1 MVHRTMDD
9 YLDMQHVLS
18 FIPLRHH
25 MTVAHIR
32 CGSGQFTIPLA
43 KALWGGKV
51 YAVDTRE
58 EMLEAVRQR
67 AKEARLGN
75 IDALKFRGNK
85 LPLEPNSLDGALLV
99 SAINGSGVAD
109 KAGLFKAITGT
120 LTKNAWLA
128 VVETYAPSED
138 ADSLPDRH
146 DSEEQIVRL
155 GTDAGLQE
163 VLRRVL
169 DNDHYLVVL
178 RK

>member
-1 MVHRTMDD
+1 MNDF
-9 YLDMQHVLS
+9 LDMHHVLS
-18 FIPLRHH
+18 FTPLRHH

-32 CGSGQFTIPLA
+32 SGSGQFTIPLA

-67 AKEARLGN
+67 AKEAHLGN
-75 IDALKFRGNK
+75 IDVLKFRGNK

-99 SAINGSGVAD
+99 SALTGNGVAGN
-109 KAGLFKAITGT
+109 AGLFKAISGT

-128 VVETYAPSED
+128 VVETYAPAEN
-138 ADSLPDRH
+138 ADSSPDQH
-146 DSEEQIVRL
+146 ISEEEIVRL
-155 GTDAGLQE
+155 GTEAGLQE
-163 VLRRVL
+163 VLCRVL
-169 DNDHYLVVL
+169 NNGHYLVVL

>member
-1 MVHRTMDD
+1 MDD
-9 YLDMQHVLS
+9 HLDMQHVLS
-18 FIPLRHH
+18 FIPLRNH

-32 CGSGQFTIPLA
+32 SGSGRFTIPLA

-58 EMLEAVRQR
+58 DMLEAVRQR

-75 IDALKFRGNK
+75 IDALKFLGRK

-99 SAINGSGVAD
+99 SALDGNGIAGN
-109 KAGLFKAITGT
+109 AGLFKAISGT
-120 LTKNAWLA
+120 LAKNAWLA
-128 VVETYAPSED
+128 VVETYAPAKE
-138 ADSLPDRH
+138 ADPSPGKQI
-146 DSEEQIVRL
+146 SKEEIVRL
-155 GTDAGLQE
+155 GTEVGLQE
-163 VLRRVL
+163 VLFRML

>member
-1 MVHRTMDD
+1 MNDN
-9 YLDMQHVLS
+9 LDIHHALS
-18 FIPLRHH
+18 FIPLRHQ

-32 CGSGQFTIPLA
+32 SGSGQFTIPLA

-67 AKEARLGN
+67 AKEAHLGN
-75 IDALKFRGNK
+75 IDTLKFRGSK

-99 SAINGSGVAD
+99 SALNGNGVASQ
-109 KAGLFKAITGT
+109 AGLFKAITGV

-128 VVETYAPSED
+128 IIETYASAED
-138 ADSLPDRH
+138 ADSLPDQH
-146 DSEEQIVRL
+146 IAEEEIVRL
-155 GTDAGLQE
+155 GTEAGLQK

>member
-1 MVHRTMDD
+1 MDD
-9 YLDMQHVLS
+9 HLDMQHVLS
-18 FIPLRHH
+18 FIPLRNH

-32 CGSGQFTIPLA
+32 SGSGRFTIPLA

-58 EMLEAVRQR
+58 DMLEAVRQR

-75 IDALKFRGNK
+75 IHALKFPGRK

-99 SAINGSGVAD
+99 SALDGNGVAGN
-109 KAGLFKAITGT
+109 AGLFKAISGT
-120 LTKNAWLA
+120 LAKNAWLA
-128 VVETYAPSED
+128 VVETYAHAKEAGPS
-138 ADSLPDRH
+138 PGKQMFK
-146 DSEEQIVRL
+146 EEIVRL
-155 GTDAGLQE
+155 GTEGGLQE
-163 VLRRVL
+163 VLFRML